1 MHFKRVKIGPRNSF
15 EFFPTEISIENRS
28 FFLTRTG
35 DKYYL
40 LSSTCPHAGGKVNI
54 RENCLEC
61 PIHRW
66 RFSKT
71 TGESINVSNQQLTS
85 FPVTIEDDILYS
97 VIPVNK
103 EIEHA
108 KHKALPAR
116 DLTVALHSH
125 ACLEIAHDNFSLL
138 TDPWLEGPAFL
149 GAWIQYPAPVVSAR
163 ALSPSAI
170 FISHEHSDHLHEPTL
185 QCFDRRTPIYYPDFP
200 NKRITTQLKELGFS
214 KLFAMRFGETIQI
227 SNRMKITCFETASL
241 WNDAIVLIEIDDFR
255 ILNINDAGL
264 NPRLATYIG
273 PVDAIASS
281 FSPGASG
288 YPLTWTHIS
297 KAQKADI
304 LENAKLGALKMLQEA
319 LSLYGGKYLI
329 PFASHFHLWQ
339 PSHQEYVEQL
349 KKNTLA
355 DVVSFFDKKEISV
368 IDILPGERWNVRNNT
383 IDRSNYNQS
392 ELYDPQIISQYLKK
406 RYDEHYGSK
415 EHIPLTSLTE
425 DEVRRYFLLLNTT
438 SEISYCEDVQVGLRV
453 TEGQQLLFEV
463 NFEITNGKLHIL
475 EGENNSHNLLIEIP
489 GIILQSII
497 RNNLSWDEAHIG
509 YWCKFSRYPDV
520 YHAGFWRLLQ
530 APYFRKAIELP
541 NKYAGINI
549 NKDTIIAD
557 LLEQFGTEA
566 DQILRRYG
574 LYCLGCQHS
583 TFDSILMG
591 AKSHGVSET
600 DLNRLIKE
608 LNKAFCTEKQGY
620 VEFS

>member
-1 MHFKRVKIGPRNSF
+1 MHFKRVEIGPKSSF

-28 FFLTRTG
+28 YFLTCTD
-35 DKYYL
+35 DKYHL

-61 PIHRW
+61 PLHGW

-71 TGESINVSNQQLTS
+71 SGESINVSNQKLTS
-85 FPVTIEDDILYS
+85 FPVTIENDILYS
-97 VIPVNK
+97 VIPKNR
-103 EIEHA
+103 EFEHV
-108 KHKALPAR
+108 KYKVLPPK

-125 ACLEIAHDNFSLL
+125 ACLEITHDNFSLL

-149 GAWIQYPAPVVSAR
+149 GAWIQYPAPVIDACD
-163 ALSPSAI
+163 LTPSAI
-170 FISHEHSDHLHEPTL
+170 FISHEHSDHFHEPTL
-185 QCFDRRTPIYYPDFP
+185 QCFDRKTPIYYPDFP
-200 NKRITTQLKELGFS
+200 NKRITNQLKKLGFS
-214 KLFAMRFGETIQI
+214 NLIAMRFGETIHI

-241 WNDAIVLIEIDDFR
+241 WNDAIILIEIDDFR

-273 PVDAIASS
+273 PVDVIASS

-297 KAQKADI
+297 KAQKAEI
-304 LENAKLGALKMLQEA
+304 LENAKLGSLKMLQEA
-319 LSLYGGKYLI
+319 VSLYGGKYLI
-329 PFASHFHLWQ
+329 PFASHFQLWH
-339 PSHQEYVEQL
+339 PSHQEYFDQF
-349 KKNTLA
+349 KKNTLL
-355 DVVSFFDKKEISV
+355 DVVEFFDEKEISV

-383 IDRSNYNQS
+383 IARSNYNQS
-392 ELYDPQIISQYLKK
+392 ELYDPQVISQYLKK
-406 RYDEHYGSK
+406 RYHEHYEIR
-415 EHIPLTSLTE
+415 EHLPLTSLTT
-425 DEVRRYFLLLNTT
+425 DEVKKYFLHLNTT
-438 SEISYCEDVQVGLRV
+438 SEISYCEDIQVGLKV
-453 TEGQQLLFEV
+453 TEGEQILFEF
-463 NFEITNGKLHIL
+463 NFEITNGQLHIL
-475 EGENNSHNLLIEIP
+475 EGKNNFQNLLIEIP

-530 APYFRKAIELP
+530 APYFRKPIELP
-541 NKYAGINI
+541 QKNEDIYI

-557 LLEQFGTEA
+557 LLERFEADA

-583 TFDSILMG
+583 TFDSIFMG

-600 DLNRLIKE
+600 DMNRLIKE
-608 LNKAFCTEKQGY
+608 LNKAFCTENT
-620 VEFS
+620 VM